1 MGIEVIILAIL
12 GSIVTGV
19 VTTNATDVVGNGV
32 RLMGG
37 LPVEMITMLGSS
49 LLGGFMSIW
58 GQSIK
63 AKQAEQKMLL
73 ARGKFQ
79 MAEIDK
85 ARRYENTGFQWT
97 RRIIALSAVFAII
110 VWPKIVPV
118 FFDTSVWL
126 TWTEFSRGFL
136 FLIEKKEI
144 VMDKEFFGVVITP
157 LDTHLMSAIV
167 GLYFGG
173 SLVKK

>member
-1 MGIEVIILAIL
+1 M
-12 GSIVTGV
+12 
-19 VTTNATDVVGNGV
+19 
-32 RLMGG
+32 
-37 LPVEMITMLGSS
+37 PFEMITMLGSTV
-49 LLGGFMSIW
+49 LGGVMSIW
-58 GQSIK
+58 SQSIK

-79 MAEIDK
+79 MESIEK
-85 ARRYENTGFQWT
+85 ARTYDNKGFQWT

-126 TWTEFSRGFL
+126 TWTEFTRGFL

-144 VMDKEFFGVVITP
+144 VMDREFFGVVITP